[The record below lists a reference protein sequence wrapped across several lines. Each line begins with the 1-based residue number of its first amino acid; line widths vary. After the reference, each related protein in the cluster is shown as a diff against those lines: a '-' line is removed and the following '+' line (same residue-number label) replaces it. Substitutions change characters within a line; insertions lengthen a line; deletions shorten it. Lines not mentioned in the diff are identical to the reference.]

1 MKGIKI
7 IIAGNLLPSDDN
19 LPLFEKGESKT
30 IFGEEVC
37 YLFQTADFSIANLEG
52 SLTDSA
58 EPQKKDGSCIK
69 APKATIS
76 GIKNLGLSAVTLAND
91 HIADFGQKGIDD
103 TVEVLRYAG
112 IQHVGITR
120 KDTPLLTD
128 KYLSLEISGKKI
140 CIYNVSDSFFNN
152 PTTDALGVN
161 VYDEQTVCDEIKCLK
176 QQHDYLL
183 VIYHGGD
190 EFFQYPTP
198 QTRTRFHHMADCGAD
213 FITAQHAHCI
223 GCEEWYNGS
232 YLLYGQGNFLF
243 ASQKKY
249 PALTK
254 QGLLTEVIITSEGLT
269 VENHIVIT
277 YYDRLN
283 YDAVQ
288 SLTDFKDRSNRL
300 NDEEYILQ
308 LYKKLKDDEAK
319 QQQGTNPL
327 QRMFK
332 WLFK

>member
-7 IIAGNLLPSDDN
+7 IIAGNILPSGDN
-19 LPLFEKGESKT
+19 LALFEKGESKT

-103 TVEVLRYAG
+103 TVEVLRYAA
-112 IQHVGITR
+112 IKHIGITR
-120 KDTPLLTD
+120 KDNPLLTD

-198 QTRTRFHHMADCGAD
+198 QTRTRFHQMADCGAD
-213 FITAQHAHCI
+213 FITAQHTHCI

-308 LYKKLKDDEAK
+308 QYKKLKDDEAK